1 MTVMTNTEPRFADS
15 KLVEIA
21 KPKVETK
28 TLILPQGK
36 KKMDTPLPSLCFC
49 NKLFRLCC
57 AVCVFCTG
65 DELNS
70 TDNNNN
76 ILKFKA
82 IFYFGLS
89 LLK

>member
-1 MTVMTNTEPRFADS
+1 MMINTEPRFADS

-21 KPKVETK
+21 EAEVETK

-36 KKMDTPLPSLCFC
+36 KMDSPLPSLCFC
-49 NKLFRLCC
+49 NKLFHLCC

-70 TDNNNN
+70 TDNNT
-76 ILKFKA
+76 LKFKGV
-82 IFYFGLS
+82 FYFGLS
-89 LLK
+89 LLY

>member
-1 MTVMTNTEPRFADS
+1 MINTEPKFADS

-21 KPKVETK
+21 EPKVETK
-28 TLILPQGK
+28 TLILPQGE
-36 KKMDTPLPSLCFC
+36 MDIPLPSLCFC

-57 AVCVFCTG
+57 AVCVFGIG
-65 DELNS
+65 DGLNS
-70 TDNNNN
+70 TDDNNN

-89 LLK
+89 LVK

>member
-36 KKMDTPLPSLCFC
+36 KKNGYSFAIPLFLQ
-49 NKLFRLCC
+49 
-57 AVCVFCTG
+57 
-65 DELNS
+65 
-70 TDNNNN
+70 
-76 ILKFKA
+76 
-82 IFYFGLS
+82 
-89 LLK
+89 

>member
-36 KKMDTPLPSLCFC
+36 KKKWILLCRPSVFAI
-49 NKLFRLCC
+49 NFSVC
-57 AVCVFCTG
+57 AVLFVSSV
-65 DELNS
+65 LVMS
-70 TDNNNN
+70 
-76 ILKFKA
+76 
-82 IFYFGLS
+82 
-89 LLK
+89 

>member
-1 MTVMTNTEPRFADS
+1 MMINPELRFADS

-21 KPKVETK
+21 EPKVETK
-28 TLILPQGK
+28 TFILPQGK
-36 KKMDTPLPSLCFC
+36 KMDTLLPSLCFC
-49 NKLFRLCC
+49 NKLFRLFC

-82 IFYFGLS
+82 IFYFGLN